1 MSSLFSF
8 PKEYVEKQKRRCYT
22 KNSMKIRKETRKS
35 VMTKT
40 TGSIAASTNIVKES
54 VVMGD
59 VSIGEDSTILF
70 YAVLRGDDNKIIIG
84 KGTNIQDNCTVHTS
98 KVDPTMVGDY
108 VTVGHNAI
116 LHGCTIGDNTL
127 IGMGATVMNGSVIG
141 KNCLIAAGSLVLEH
155 QNIPDGSMVMGRPA
169 KVTRAL
175 TEEEIAGL
183 KESALSYI
191 EEGKKLREEGYCL

>member
-1 MSSLFSF
+1 
-8 PKEYVEKQKRRCYT
+8 
-22 KNSMKIRKETRKS
+22 
-35 VMTKT
+35 MTKT

-59 VSIGEDSTILF
+59 VSIGADSTILF

-141 KNCLIAAGSLVLEH
+141 KNCLIAARLSIPFSPAIAAGVNFWFSRVPPVSQWFILE
-155 QNIPDGSMVMGRPA
+155 QDLTTAVGPLISAPFSGEIPSDR
-169 KVTRAL
+169 
-175 TEEEIAGL
+175 GL
-183 KESALSYI
+183 
-191 EEGKKLREEGYCL
+191 